1 MKIIIVANSPKKS
14 FKEMYHLNPSDYFIG
29 LDGGAMELLERRIKP
44 DIAIGDFDSTNF
56 LQEIEK
62 NAIETKIFP
71 AKKNETDLELAF
83 MYLKNIQGATN
94 LNIEVYDALSGRLD
108 HELVAIRL
116 LAKYNEYKVKLIDKE
131 NTIELLKEKKV
142 GVVNKNAKYFSIFP
156 IGEAT
161 ISIRNAAYELNDVT
175 ISENDTYTVSNAP
188 LKNDIEPT
196 IYVHSGMVYLFTIK

>member
-71 AKKNETDLELAF
+71 AKKNETDLEL
-83 MYLKNIQGATN
+83 
-94 LNIEVYDALSGRLD
+94 S
-108 HELVAIRL
+108 
-116 LAKYNEYKVKLIDKE
+116 LIH
-131 NTIELLKEKKV
+131 I
-142 GVVNKNAKYFSIFP
+142 
-156 IGEAT
+156 
-161 ISIRNAAYELNDVT
+161 
-175 ISENDTYTVSNAP
+175 
-188 LKNDIEPT
+188 
-196 IYVHSGMVYLFTIK
+196 

>member
-161 ISIRNAAYELNDVT
+161 IIITKDVRQVL
-175 ISENDTYTVSNAP
+175 TYVETGEKEWATGLAREEESKKKEEGEGEAERGAVA
-188 LKNDIEPT
+188 
-196 IYVHSGMVYLFTIK
+196 

>member
-14 FKEMYHLNPSDYFIG
+14 FKEIYHLNPSDYFIG
-29 LDGGAMELLERRIKP
+29 LDGGAMELLNRKIKP
-44 DIAIGDFDSTNF
+44 DIAIGDFDSTIF

-62 NAIETKIFP
+62 NSIETKIFP
-71 AKKNETDLELAF
+71 TKKNETDLELAF
-83 MYLKNIQGATN
+83 MHLKNIQGVKN

-116 LAKYNEYKVKLIDKE
+116 LAKYNEYKVKLIDSE
-131 NTIELLKEKKV
+131 NTIELIKEKHEC
-142 GVVNKNAKYFSIFP
+142 VVNKKAKYFSIFP

-161 ISIRNAAYELNDVT
+161 ISIKNAAYELSNVT
-175 ISENDTYTVSNAP
+175 INESDTYTVSNAP
-188 LKNDIEPT
+188 LNNDIQST

>member
-1 MKIIIVANSPKKS
+1 
-14 FKEMYHLNPSDYFIG
+14 
-29 LDGGAMELLERRIKP
+29 
-44 DIAIGDFDSTNF
+44 
-56 LQEIEK
+56 
-62 NAIETKIFP
+62 
-71 AKKNETDLELAF
+71 

-94 LNIEVYDALSGRLD
+94 LNNEVYDALSGRID

-161 ISIRNAAYELNDVT
+161 ISIRNAAYELNNVT
-175 ISENDTYTVSNAP
+175 INENDTYTVSNAP

>member
-131 NTIELLKEKKV
+131 NTI
-142 GVVNKNAKYFSIFP
+142 G
-156 IGEAT
+156 
-161 ISIRNAAYELNDVT
+161 IRNAAYELNNVT
-175 ISENDTYTVSNAP
+175 INENDTYTVSNAP